1 MKILDVPYTSLS
13 DMKKSPA
20 NAFVKARESKTGVY
34 VFKNS
39 KPYGVVMTSEQYEE
53 LNLEIE
59 SLYDKIDELIVKERI
74 AETNIKVYSE
84 EEVLGDVLNNVEY
97 DDNDGWE

>member
-1 MKILDVPYTSLS
+1 MKILDVPYTNLS
-13 DMKKSPA
+13 DMKKSPTS
-20 NAFVKARESKTGVY
+20 AFDKARESNTGVY

-39 KPYGVVMTSEQYEE
+39 KPYGVVMTNEQYEK

-59 SLYDKIDELIVKERI
+59 TLYDKIDEMIVKERLADI
-74 AETNIKVYSE
+74 NVKTYTEK
-84 EEVLGDVLNNVEY
+84 EVLGDALASVTY